1 MIVDTTPIELLRH
14 SLLDKKDIHFWLKR
28 DDLTHPELQG
38 NKWRKL
44 KYNIAETQQT
54 QKKYLLT
61 FGGAYSNH
69 LFATAA
75 AGKIFNLKT
84 IGIVRGEKI
93 LPLNSTLSFAENC
106 GMQLHFVDRKT
117 YALKEKLLPDLKIP
131 LDECYVLP
139 EGGTNELALQGCAEL
154 GLEILDQLDFVPDFI
169 CTSCGTGGTIAGL
182 IQSKKQRTH
191 VLGFSALKGDFMKKE
206 VQNLLTKFS
215 PNETFDDFSIQTDYH
230 FGGYAKHSPP
240 LLEFINSFKREY
252 QIQLDPIYT
261 GKMIYGIFD
270 LIEKDFFPR
279 GSRIVAIHTG
289 GVQGILGFRERFGNL
304 I

>member
-1 MIVDTTPIELLRH
+1 MTVNPTPTVQLHH
-14 SLLDKKDIHFWLKR
+14 SRLGQKKIQLWVKR

-44 KYNIAETQQT
+44 KYNIAKAQQA

-75 AGKIFNLKT
+75 AGKLFNLKS

-93 LPLNSTLSFAENC
+93 IPLNSTLSFAEEC
-106 GMQLHFVDRKT
+106 GMELHFVDRKT
-117 YALKEKLLPDLKIP
+117 YSLKEKLLPNLDIP
-131 LDECYVLP
+131 LKKCYVLP
-139 EGGTNELALQGCAEL
+139 EGGTNELAIKGCEEL
-154 GLEILDQLDFVPDFI
+154 GLEILDQLDFTPNFI
-169 CTSCGTGGTIAGL
+169 CTSCGTGGTITGL
-182 IQSKKQRTH
+182 IHSKKHDTH

-206 VQNLLTKFS
+206 VDNLLTKFY
-215 PNETFDDFSIQTDYH
+215 PNENHDNYSIQTNYH
-230 FGGYAKHSPP
+230 FGGYAKHSPA
-240 LLEFINSFKREY
+240 LLDFINTFKNEY

-261 GKMIYGIFD
+261 GKMFYGIFD
-270 LIEKDFFPR
+270 LIEKDFFPN
-279 GSRIVAIHTG
+279 GSKIIAIHTG
-289 GVQGILGFRERFGNL
+289 GLQGILGFRERFGNL

>member
-1 MIVDTTPIELLRH
+1 MIINPTPIVQLKH
-14 SLLDKKDIHFWLKR
+14 TLLDQKKIQLWVKR

-44 KYNIAETQQT
+44 KYNIAKAQQA

-61 FGGAYSNH
+61 VGGAYSNH

-75 AGKIFNLKT
+75 AGKFFNLKS

-93 LPLNSTLSFAENC
+93 LPLNATLAFAEEC
-106 GMQLHFVDRKT
+106 GMELHFVDRKT
-117 YALKEKLLPDLKIP
+117 YSLKERLLLDLDIP
-131 LDECYVLP
+131 LEECYILP
-139 EGGTNELALQGCAEL
+139 EGGTNELAVKGCAEL
-154 GLEILDQLDFVPDFI
+154 GLETLDQLDFTPNFI

-182 IQSKKQRTH
+182 IHSKKQDTH

-206 VQNLLTKFS
+206 VENLLTKFY
-215 PNETFDDFSIQTDYH
+215 PEDNYDNYSIQTDYH
-230 FGGYAKHSPP
+230 FGGYAKHSPA
-240 LLEFINSFKREY
+240 LLDFINAFKTEY

-261 GKMIYGIFD
+261 GKMFYGIFD
-270 LIEKDFFPR
+270 LIEKDFFP
-279 GSRIVAIHTG
+279 SESKIIAIHTG
-289 GVQGILGFRERFGNL
+289 GLQGISGFRERFGNL